1 MNKEQK
7 SKTSRLTVLRWLL
20 RVIQGSLIGGSAI
33 LPGISGGVLCVIFG
47 IYQPMME
54 LIAHPFRA
62 FKKHVWLLLP
72 VLIGFVIGFLGLA
85 RLVEWLFTV
94 SSSMTIWLFFGL
106 IAGMGP
112 SLYKE
117 AGKQGRPKSA
127 LISFVI
133 SFVVVLG
140 LLIYLGN
147 SAALNIQPNIWWFF
161 VCGLM
166 WGVSLIAPGLSS
178 SSLLIFL
185 GLYEPMAAGIGN
197 LDMSVIIPL
206 GIGAVLLVLVSARA
220 INHLFNKY
228 YPVIFHVVL
237 GFVLA
242 STIMTVVPTN
252 QTESISYTG
261 TLVEILSCA
270 GCAIGGFLV
279 AWFMD
284 KAGQKLQYDTEKGP
298 LAPQNE

>member
-1 MNKEQK
+1 MINEQK
-7 SKTSRLTVLRWLL
+7 EKVSRLTVLRWLL
-20 RVIQGSLIGGSAI
+20 RVVQGALIGGSAI

-72 VLIGFVIGFLGLA
+72 VLIGFVFGFLGLA
-85 RLVEWLFTV
+85 RLVEWLFSV

-127 LISFVI
+127 VI
-133 SFVVVLG
+133 SFVVSFAVVLG
-140 LLIYLGN
+140 LLIFLGN
-147 SAALNIQPNIWWFF
+147 SAALNIQPNMWWFF

-178 SSLLIFL
+178 SSLLIFF

-206 GIGAVLLVLVSARA
+206 GIGVVLLVLASARG
-220 INHLFNKY
+220 INHLFNKH
-228 YPVIFHVVL
+228 YPVMFHVVM
-237 GFVLA
+237 GFVVA

-252 QTESISYTG
+252 QAETIQYTG
-261 TLVEILSCA
+261 SFVEIASCA
-270 GCAIGGFLV
+270 GAAVGGFLI
-279 AWFMD
+279 AWLMD
-284 KAGQKLQYDTEKGP
+284 KAGQRLKVDTETELLTETK
-298 LAPQNE
+298 

>member
-1 MNKEQK
+1 MEKELNEK
-7 SKTSRLTVLRWLL
+7 VSRRTVLRWLL
-20 RVIQGSLIGGSAI
+20 RVVQGSLIGGSAI

-72 VLIGFVIGFLGLA
+72 VLIGFVLGFLGLA
-85 RLVEWLFTV
+85 RVVEWLFKV

-127 LISFVI
+127 LLSFIISFI
-133 SFVVVLG
+133 VVLG
-140 LLIYLGN
+140 LLLYLGN
-147 SAALNIQPNIWWFF
+147 SATLNIQPNIWWFF

-220 INHLFNKY
+220 INHLFDKY
-228 YPVIFHVVL
+228 YSVVFHIVL

-242 STIMTVVPTN
+242 STIMTVVPTS
-252 QTESISYTG
+252 QSESIQYTG
-261 TLVEILSCA
+261 TFVEIASCA
-270 GCAIGGFLV
+270 ACAVGGFFI
-279 AWFMD
+279 AWLMD
-284 KAGQKLQYDTEKGP
+284 KAGQKLQNDTEKEP
-298 LAPQNE
+298 LVPQNE